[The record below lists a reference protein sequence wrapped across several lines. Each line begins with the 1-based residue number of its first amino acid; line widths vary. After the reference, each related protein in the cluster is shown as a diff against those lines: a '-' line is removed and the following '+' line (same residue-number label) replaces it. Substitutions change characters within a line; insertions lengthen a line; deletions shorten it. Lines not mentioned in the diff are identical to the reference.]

1 MCARSPE
8 ARLAAAGHKH
18 GMYFR
23 GCDNRHSCKIKE
35 KEQSMGDAS
44 VWIRVTEKWRCSTLI
59 EERQVRG
66 CAVGPGKMAHLSCG
80 LTNFK
85 ATYIQ

>member
-1 MCARSPE
+1 
-8 ARLAAAGHKH
+8 
-18 GMYFR
+18 
-23 GCDNRHSCKIKE
+23 
-35 KEQSMGDAS
+35 MGDAS

-85 ATYIQ
+85 ATYIQQAVGFEAGGRVRAGQTFLGIKGGTESPEI